1 MERERRRR
9 EKSFLFFF
17 FFLYFLPFFFF
28 VSVYLSSSFLGA
40 HPPSD
45 LYWLGKI
52 QPTYS
57 QTLPAA
63 AQCCQ
68 ALFYIF
74 LFVVLRR
81 FFWRAATYS
90 KKKKGDDDAEV
101 LGPSRKVVSSPP
113 EKIWKYFPINLFT
126 LNKMREREKAQRR
139 FTRYDNCICTAKN
152 TSSAAMLLPLS
163 SRVKPCCCAV
173 STRRIHRLTDADW

>member
-1 MERERRRR
+1 MR
-9 EKSFLFFF
+9 KKFPFLLFLLLIFSSLFFI
-17 FFLYFLPFFFF
+17 
-28 VSVYLSSSFLGA
+28 VSVYLSSFFLGA

-68 ALFYIF
+68 SFILYFP
-74 LFVVLRR
+74 LRR
-81 FFWRAATYS
+81 SSSFFSDGRRRTPR
-90 KKKKGDDDAEV
+90 KKRDDDAEV

-126 LNKMREREKAQRR
+126 LNKKREREKGTETVHTLWQLHFYSEKHIKCR
-139 FTRYDNCICTAKN
+139 NV
-152 TSSAAMLLPLS
+152 LLPLS
-163 SRVKPCCCAV
+163 FRVKPCCCAV